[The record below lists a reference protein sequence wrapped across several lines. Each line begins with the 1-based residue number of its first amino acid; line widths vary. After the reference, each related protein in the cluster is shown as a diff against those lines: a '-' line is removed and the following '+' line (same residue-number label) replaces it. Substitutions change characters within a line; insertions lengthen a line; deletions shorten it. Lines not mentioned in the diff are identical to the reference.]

1 MNVCARLILLTVF
14 LAGCAVDKPYDSEPI
29 QIMGRPGTLYIRGDA
44 RAVIECSGGPAP
56 RECGSVEVLSLSGE
70 IYRDCSDAQFEC
82 LFNGVVL
89 AIPKTG
95 GLTLGQK
102 YSAFGASLTVEQCFL
117 NLDTCEL
124 AMIKSECAVPGIC
137 GCRPGSRAVFY
148 FSRERGITAF
158 YRIAEPPSGMGEPPN
173 GIDLKKL
180 MTDSI
185 PLLTYVLVAE
195 KGFLRTPLSLR
206 RATPGSGC

>member
-1 MNVCARLILLTVF
+1 MNVFARLILLTVF
-14 LAGCAVDKPYDSEPI
+14 LAGCAVDKLYDSEPV
-29 QIMGRPGTLYIRGDA
+29 QIMGRPGTMYIRGDA
-44 RAVIECSGGPAP
+44 RGVIECSGGAAP
-56 RECGSVEVLSLSGE
+56 RECGSVEISGVPGE
-70 IYRDCSDAQFEC
+70 IYLDCSDAQFEC
-82 LFNGVVL
+82 LFNGNVL

-117 NLDTCEL
+117 NLDPCEL
-124 AMIKSECAVPGIC
+124 AMIESECAAPRTC
-137 GCRPGSRAVFY
+137 GCRSGSRAVFY

-158 YRIAEPPSGMGEPPN
+158 YRIADPPSGMGEPPK
-173 GIDLKKL
+173 GIDPKKL
-180 MTDSI
+180 MTDAI

-206 RATPGSGC
+206 RATPAAGC